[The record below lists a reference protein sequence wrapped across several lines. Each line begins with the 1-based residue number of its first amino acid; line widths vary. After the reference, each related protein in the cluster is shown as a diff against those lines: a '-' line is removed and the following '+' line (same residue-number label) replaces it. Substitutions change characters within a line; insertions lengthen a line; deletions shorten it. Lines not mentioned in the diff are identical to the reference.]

1 MRSLLLSVLM
11 LVSTA
16 AWCERP
22 LSVFVGVPPLQTFVE
37 AVGGERVEV
46 RSLVQSGQSPHAFE
60 PTPGQVAALGSADL
74 YVGIGIPF
82 DAAQLPRIRAA
93 NSRLRVLD
101 AREGLELGVIG
112 VYDRR
117 EEAEDGH
124 DRGHDHGQVPAG
136 EHAHEGPA
144 DPNELDPHV
153 WTSPPLAKRIAAE
166 VRDALT
172 DMDPVNKGAYEA
184 NFASFAA
191 RMDALDGEIRAQ
203 LDPVTNRRFMVY
215 HPAWGYFAD
224 TYDLVQ
230 VPIEKGGK
238 EPGPRSLTEIV
249 DRARREGVKV
259 IFVQPQ
265 SARKLADQVAS
276 AIGGRVVVVDPLS
289 ADYEGAL
296 LQAAREIAAA
306 AGH

>member
-11 LVSTA
+11 LASTA
-16 AWCERP
+16 VWSERP
-22 LSVFVGVPPLQTFVE
+22 LRVFVGVPPLQTFVE
-37 AVGGERVEV
+37 VVGGDHVQV
-46 RSLVQSGQSPHAFE
+46 RSLVQAGQSPHAFE

-82 DAAQLPRIRAA
+82 EAAQLPRIRAA
-93 NSRLRVLD
+93 NPRLRVLD
-101 AREGLELGVIG
+101 AREGLELRAI
-112 VYDRR
+112 
-117 EEAEDGH
+117 EAHDHSDEGEDGH
-124 DRGHDHGQVPAG
+124 AQGHLQAG
-136 EHAHEGPA
+136 EHSPGVQA
-144 DPNELDPHV
+144 DLNELDPHV
-153 WTSPPLAKRIAAE
+153 WTSPPLAKRIAAQ

-172 DMDPVNKGAYEA
+172 ELDPTNKGAYEA
-184 NFASFAA
+184 NLASFAA
-191 RMDALDGEIRAQ
+191 RLDDLDREIRAQ
-203 LDPVTNRRFMVY
+203 LDPVAKRRFMVY

-224 TYDLVQ
+224 TYGLVQ

-249 DRARREGVKV
+249 DQARREGVKV

-265 SARKLADQVAS
+265 SARKLADQVAA
-276 AIGGRVVVVDPLS
+276 AIGGRVVVIDPLS

-306 AGH
+306 GGP

>member
-11 LVSTA
+11 LASTA
-16 AWCERP
+16 VWSERP
-22 LSVFVGVPPLQTFVE
+22 LRVFVGVPPLQTFVE
-37 AVGGERVEV
+37 VVGGDHVQV
-46 RSLVQSGQSPHAFE
+46 RSLVQAGQSPHAFE

-82 DAAQLPRIRAA
+82 EAAQLPRIRAA
-93 NSRLRVLD
+93 NPRLRVLD
-101 AREGLELGVIG
+101 AREGLELRAI
-112 VYDRR
+112 
-117 EEAEDGH
+117 EAHDHSDEGEDGH
-124 DRGHDHGQVPAG
+124 AQGRLQAG
-136 EHAHEGPA
+136 EHSPGVQA
-144 DPNELDPHV
+144 DLNELDPHV
-153 WTSPPLAKRIAAE
+153 WTSPPLAKRIAAQ

-172 DMDPVNKGAYEA
+172 ELDPTNKGAYEA
-184 NFASFAA
+184 NLASFAA
-191 RMDALDGEIRAQ
+191 RLDDLDREIRAR
-203 LDPVTNRRFMVY
+203 LAPVAKRRFMVY

-224 TYDLVQ
+224 TYGLVQ

-249 DRARREGVKV
+249 DQARREGVSV

-265 SARKLADQVAS
+265 SARKLADQVAA
-276 AIGGRVVVVDPLS
+276 AIGGRVVVIDPLS

-306 AGH
+306 GGP

>member
-11 LVSTA
+11 LASTA
-16 AWCERP
+16 VWSERP
-22 LSVFVGVPPLQTFVE
+22 LRVFVGVPPLQTFVE
-37 AVGGERVEV
+37 VVGGDHVQV
-46 RSLVQSGQSPHAFE
+46 RSLVQAGQSPHAFE

-82 DAAQLPRIRAA
+82 EAAQLPRIRAA
-93 NSRLRVLD
+93 NPRLRVLD
-101 AREGLELGVIG
+101 AREGLELRAI
-112 VYDRR
+112 
-117 EEAEDGH
+117 EAHDHSDEGEDGH
-124 DRGHDHGQVPAG
+124 AQGHLPAG
-136 EHAHEGPA
+136 EHSPGVQA
-144 DPNELDPHV
+144 DLNELDPHV
-153 WTSPPLAKRIAAE
+153 WTSPPLAKRIAAQ

-172 DMDPVNKGAYEA
+172 ELDPTNKGAYEA
-184 NFASFAA
+184 NLASFAA
-191 RMDALDGEIRAQ
+191 RLDDLDREIRAR
-203 LDPVTNRRFMVY
+203 LAPVAKRRFMVY

-224 TYDLVQ
+224 TYGLVQ

-238 EPGPRSLTEIV
+238 EPGPRSLTELV

-265 SARKLADQVAS
+265 SSRKLADQVAA
-276 AIGGRVVVVDPLS
+276 AIGGRVVVIDPLS

-306 AGH
+306 GGP